1 MIRMKPAPFAFKL
14 GSLVALAIA
23 LPAILLIWLG
33 HLGIALAW
41 LLSLPLWVGL
51 FLSLAKPLFSLP
63 EQMRR
68 LQQTPELPLEDLGVA
83 PEAEEVLE
91 SYQTLLQQAQ
101 GLAQKNAELSLQHQ
115 KVEHLYQTLWNFSTS
130 GMVLLNRHR
139 QILSLNP
146 ALSFLTGHEARELV
160 GQGVEALWAPED
172 RKLVEL
178 IWQQMEAGQELAVT
192 AGSHS
197 LRLAHKGGEA
207 RWVELGI
214 QELPEVCAPFRYL
227 VLARDISG
235 QKQALDLL
243 HLERRKSLVLLDGVK
258 DAVVLMDDLG
268 RVQYLNPAAL
278 DLFGTGEEAVSG
290 RFLWAQLP
298 LYKLEDYRRE
308 DSELLELGEWV
319 PEPGQ
324 YFDLV
329 WVGATGERQAIEMTV
344 LPVREDDTKSGL
356 RILLFKKQDEPV
368 WAGNV
373 EWGQSHDRLTGLANR
388 AAFEVRLEECLHQ
401 HLEEQ
406 APNVVAL
413 VDLDHFRLLNEQG
426 GREVGDQMLQQVA
439 RILLHNVRRGDLVAH
454 LGADEFA
461 LLLAGCDS
469 QRALLI
475 AEGIRADLEKYRLA
489 ADGREYRITASIG
502 LTELTPQDKDLL
514 QIFRRVDEGCYRSK
528 AQGRNLVSLV
538 EPALGE
544 TLPAHQNS

>member
-1 MIRMKPAPFAFKL
+1 
-14 GSLVALAIA
+14 
-23 LPAILLIWLG
+23 IWLG

-51 FLSLAKPLFSLP
+51 FLSLAKPLFSLA

-268 RVQYLNPAAL
+268 RVEYLNPAAL
-278 DLFGTGEEAVSG
+278 EL
-290 RFLWAQLP
+290 LH
-298 LYKLEDYRRE
+298 LERRE
-308 DSELLELGEWV
+308 
-319 PEPGQ
+319 
-324 YFDLV
+324 
-329 WVGATGERQAIEMTV
+329 
-344 LPVREDDTKSGL
+344 
-356 RILLFKKQDEPV
+356 
-368 WAGNV
+368 
-373 EWGQSHDRLTGLANR
+373 
-388 AAFEVRLEECLHQ
+388 
-401 HLEEQ
+401 
-406 APNVVAL
+406 
-413 VDLDHFRLLNEQG
+413 
-426 GREVGDQMLQQVA
+426 
-439 RILLHNVRRGDLVAH
+439 
-454 LGADEFA
+454 
-461 LLLAGCDS
+461 
-469 QRALLI
+469 
-475 AEGIRADLEKYRLA
+475 
-489 ADGREYRITASIG
+489 
-502 LTELTPQDKDLL
+502 
-514 QIFRRVDEGCYRSK
+514 
-528 AQGRNLVSLV
+528 SLV
-538 EPALGE
+538 LWDGVKDAVGLLDDLGRV
-544 TLPAHQNS
+544 L